1 MSVAL
6 CTEMR
11 RSALSPLPLAAAAGL
26 ELATL
31 TDGLRR
37 GENNPESRGEPG
49 AGAAPP
55 VATAGCAGTG
65 KAPLLPAFLASDLRT
80 DADADADVDASA
92 LDLDR
97 GVGGDAAPTTGIP
110 E

>member
-65 KAPLLPAFLASDLRT
+65 KAPLLPAFLASDLRSDTGDHGGAGPAGPTT
-80 DADADADVDASA
+80 DADADADVDLS
-92 LDLDR
+92 L
-97 GVGGDAAPTTGIP
+97 IHI
-110 E
+110 